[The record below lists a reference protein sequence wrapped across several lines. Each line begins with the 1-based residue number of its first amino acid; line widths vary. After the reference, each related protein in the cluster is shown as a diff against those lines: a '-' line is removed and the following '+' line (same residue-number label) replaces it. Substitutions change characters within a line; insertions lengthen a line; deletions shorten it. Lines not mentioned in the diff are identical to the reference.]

1 MKGNNIAFFGRT
13 STGKSTMINRLVGED
28 VAATGA
34 GETTLEPK
42 KYTCTGFA
50 LWDMPGR
57 NDDISYF
64 SAKYIGFWKGL
75 SRRTILIINT
85 VKEMSHVCQLLDQLR
100 RDYNIVVGKFDM
112 VDAAEQDQFKKQIY
126 DEIKT
131 LGFTHARKDKCD
143 PTLTLTTAVA
153 HDGANVQIYSDNGTD
168 AQHWTIYQNS
178 DGSVKLINFNSG
190 KALDVDSSGTDDGT
204 NVQIYTDNGTDAQ
217 RWVPNPAGDG
227 VYVLTNVICDMAL
240 DTRYSGTADGT
251 NVHIWSPNGTA
262 AQRW

>member
-13 STGKSTMINRLVGED
+13 STGKSTMINRLIGED
-28 VAATGA
+28 VAVTGA

-100 RDYNIVVGKFDM
+100 LDYNIVVGNGT
-112 VDAAEQDQFKKQIY
+112 Y
-126 DEIKT
+126 
-131 LGFTHARKDKCD
+131 
-143 PTLTLTTAVA
+143 
-153 HDGANVQIYSDNGTD
+153 DGANVQIYSDNGTD

-217 RWVPNPAGDG
+217 
-227 VYVLTNVICDMAL
+227 
-240 DTRYSGTADGT
+240 
-251 NVHIWSPNGTA
+251 
-262 AQRW
+262 